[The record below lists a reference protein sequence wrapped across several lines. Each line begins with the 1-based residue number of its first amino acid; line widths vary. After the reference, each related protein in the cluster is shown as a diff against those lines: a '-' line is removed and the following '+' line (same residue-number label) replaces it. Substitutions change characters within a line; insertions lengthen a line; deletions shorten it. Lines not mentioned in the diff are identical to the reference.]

1 MRSRRGCR
9 HPPDPSG
16 RDVLWLPA
24 LITGTGRPCAA
35 SHADN
40 RHRHP
45 ASISAAPAVR
55 AVTFLVSPGRNAR
68 NGRRFRAFRPGDTD
82 DVTAE
87 GSHVGMIAEG
97 LRVGMMPAGRVA
109 AKLHAELH
117 AGMMRPSMRRG
128 AGRDAADGMAA
139 GAECRDDADGFTPKG
154 GSRCRDA
161 AAGPACR
168 TCGGRRAATGAADRH
183 DAAGARGG
191 QGPRP
196 AGRAELC
203 RFCFSLVSFQVSKPL
218 SHAFHSKA
226 WRGAVPRG
234 ARIHRGAAPYDPCV
248 RQGVALCRDGGLA
261 TGRADAAEGG
271 FLSFP
276 MPGGAA
282 YGARNAAA
290 LHLVQYR

>member
-1 MRSRRGCR
+1 
-9 HPPDPSG
+9 
-16 RDVLWLPA
+16 
-24 LITGTGRPCAA
+24 
-35 SHADN
+35 
-40 RHRHP
+40 
-45 ASISAAPAVR
+45 
-55 AVTFLVSPGRNAR
+55 
-68 NGRRFRAFRPGDTD
+68 
-82 DVTAE
+82 
-87 GSHVGMIAEG
+87 MIAEG

-109 AKLHAELH
+109 AELHAELH
-117 AGMMRPSMRRG
+117 AGMMRPGMRRG
-128 AGRDAADGMAA
+128 AGRDAADGVAA

-154 GSRCRDA
+154 GSRCRDV

-168 TCGGRRAATGAADRH
+168 TCGGRRAATGAAGS
-183 DAAGARGG
+183 ACAARGG
-191 QGPRP
+191 QGSRP

-203 RFCFSLVSFQVSKPL
+203 RFCFSLVSFQASKPL

-226 WRGAVPRG
+226 WRGAAPRG
-234 ARIHRGAAPYDPCV
+234 ARIHRGAAPRNACV

-290 LHLVQYR
+290 LHLVQYG

>member
-1 MRSRRGCR
+1 
-9 HPPDPSG
+9 
-16 RDVLWLPA
+16 
-24 LITGTGRPCAA
+24 
-35 SHADN
+35 
-40 RHRHP
+40 
-45 ASISAAPAVR
+45 
-55 AVTFLVSPGRNAR
+55 
-68 NGRRFRAFRPGDTD
+68 
-82 DVTAE
+82 
-87 GSHVGMIAEG
+87 MIAEG
-97 LRVGMMPAGRVA
+97 LRVGMMPAGRVT

-117 AGMMRPSMRRG
+117 AGMMRPGMRRG
-128 AGRDAADGMAA
+128 AGRDAADGVAA

-154 GSRCRDA
+154 GSRCRDV

-168 TCGGRRAATGAADRH
+168 TCGGRRAATGAAGSAC
-183 DAAGARGG
+183 AACSG
-191 QGPRP
+191 QGQRP

-226 WRGAVPRG
+226 WRGAVPCG
-234 ARIHRGAAPYDPCV
+234 ARIHRGAVPYDPCV

-282 YGARNAAA
+282 YGARDAAA
-290 LHLVQYR
+290 LHLVQYG

>member
-1 MRSRRGCR
+1 
-9 HPPDPSG
+9 
-16 RDVLWLPA
+16 
-24 LITGTGRPCAA
+24 
-35 SHADN
+35 
-40 RHRHP
+40 
-45 ASISAAPAVR
+45 
-55 AVTFLVSPGRNAR
+55 
-68 NGRRFRAFRPGDTD
+68 
-82 DVTAE
+82 
-87 GSHVGMIAEG
+87 
-97 LRVGMMPAGRVA
+97 MMPAGRVA

-117 AGMMRPSMRRG
+117 AGMMRPGMRRG
-128 AGRDAADGMAA
+128 AGRDAADGVAA
-139 GAECRDDADGFTPKG
+139 GAECRDDADGFTLKG
-154 GSRCRDA
+154 GSRCRDV

-168 TCGGRRAATGAADRH
+168 TCGGQRAATGAAGSACTACGGRRAATGAADRH

-218 SHAFHSKA
+218 SHAFHSKE